1 MPALPLRRNA
11 HNPDPIPA
19 KRWNAMFA
27 DSGTRSLMGQMT
39 LHADMCDDSVD
50 CLTGGQIGNVHYSP
64 DFVLWHRAFL
74 YYHEQILGVLGDGT
88 PVGLPYWE
96 WSGDRLCPPAYD
108 AAQFDFRK
116 HLMHSKQEL
125 SDENFAPQQ
134 IVAVVAAL
142 RSMPP
147 ENAAVEMFDEPIH
160 AIPHNRFGW
169 DRRSDLMTAAGDPLF
184 YGHHGNL
191 DRLATHI
198 FEKGWPKPTNISYYF
213 IGADGIQVCT
223 KLDRFAGMP
232 SPYEGD
238 QPIDT
243 SAYQVTKFEG
253 SAQVRPGSYSRIRL
267 KLRFERP
274 VPNGLHQLITGKG
287 RRVGEIASNHHGSSN
302 FIVWL
307 SPEDH
312 GEVRSQGLLL
322 ADIHEKAEIAG
333 SILVTSPR

>member
-11 HNPDPIPA
+11 HNPDPVPA

-27 DSGTRSLMGQMT
+27 DSGARNLAGQMA
-39 LHADMCDDSVD
+39 LHAEMCDDGVD

-74 YYHEQILGVLGDGT
+74 YYHEQILGVMGDGT
-88 PVGLPYWE
+88 SVGLPYWE

-108 AAQFDFRK
+108 AAQFDFRN

-134 IVAVVAAL
+134 IAAVVAAL

-147 ENAAVEMFDEPIH
+147 DNAAVEMFDEPIH

-198 FEKGWPKPTNISYYF
+198 FEKGWPKPTGISYHF
-213 IGADGIQVCT
+213 VGPDGKQVCT
-223 KLDRFAGMP
+223 KLDRFAGMS

-243 SAYQVTKFEG
+243 SGYQVTKFEG
-253 SAQVRPGSYSRIRL
+253 SAQVPPGSYSRVRL
-267 KLRFERP
+267 KLRFRRP
-274 VPNGLHQLITGKG
+274 VPNGLHQLISGKG
-287 RRVGEIASNHHGSSN
+287 RRVGEIASNHHGTTK
-302 FIVWL
+302 FILWL
-307 SPEDH
+307 SPEDLNE
-312 GEVRSQGLLL
+312 GRSQGLLL
-322 ADIHEKAEIAG
+322 ADIHEPAEIDAAL
-333 SILVTSPR
+333 LVTSPK